1 VGSDIFENSLLLND
15 RKIAYQYTIDK
26 KPEKISEDT
35 LEYKIAT
42 RQNHKIFIKHDDVSL
57 ETLSTALV
65 KLNRLPAL
73 LIFDEFDP
81 KQCTENLKNLKIVLD
96 SKNFNGNVGVY
107 FRFDNTPE
115 GVAFN
120 KLIADYGFNKHLDDQ
135 NQIAILSNG
144 KLPKFFIKNNWYP
157 KSVIS
162 FTNHFR
168 NNKTSVYCNSCDLI
182 VYYTASV
189 PVIGSVDAIV

>member
-1 VGSDIFENSLLLND
+1 
-15 RKIAYQYTIDK
+15 
-26 KPEKISEDT
+26 
-35 LEYKIAT
+35 
-42 RQNHKIFIKHDDVSL
+42 
-57 ETLSTALV
+57 
-65 KLNRLPAL
+65 
-73 LIFDEFDP
+73 
-81 KQCTENLKNLKIVLD
+81 
-96 SKNFNGNVGVY
+96 VY

-120 KLIADYGFNKHLDDQ
+120 KLIADYGFNKQLDGH

-168 NNKTSVYCNSCDLI
+168 NNTPSFHNVHEIPTQLASRPLYQSRIVNEIPTQLASQSSNLLNNYIRSKRRLNENSNQNK
-182 VYYTASV
+182 SKSKSKSKSK
-189 PVIGSVDAIV
+189 VINY